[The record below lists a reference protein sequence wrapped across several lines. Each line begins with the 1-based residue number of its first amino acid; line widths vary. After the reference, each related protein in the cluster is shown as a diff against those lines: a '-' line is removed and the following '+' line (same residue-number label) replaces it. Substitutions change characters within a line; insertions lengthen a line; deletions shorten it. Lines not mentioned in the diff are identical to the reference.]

1 MSVGFEEPQ
10 QVLAQAPTVH
20 ADGGGSK
27 RKTPTVQE
35 GREAAWKA
43 LEEFAK
49 QGKGKASELPKLV
62 QRAGYAEGVKKLM
75 PEIAKRAPG
84 DIVIELADSVDL
96 DLVEGVR
103 LAVNAKPPATRAV
116 LQRYLHPRGNNEV
129 KDLGDDAELVKK
141 LRAVMPG
148 PMGVALPQLADL
160 PSMIHDNLP
169 LMTWY
174 VETTAP
180 MIAAVRYATNGKSKP
195 LAATLDTLDAWGWV
209 DHVQIAATDVFG
221 HNLPELERN
230 TKNQAAKTKLAALA
244 AKFTKDPSKRN
255 DELRTALKELPK
267 EVENKDDAAL
277 LDTAAHTLG
286 EANKV
291 DDKKLLS
298 RLRGESAEM
307 VFQYVLAAR
316 HDIDTV
322 VEAFANAKGDS
333 APYLREY
340 LRGKGNDATFKALTN
355 DIARK
360 HIRKVLGRSTSLLE
374 LLEGLTLHTVQTKVA
389 ADEALRRW
397 IYEDPD
403 ERATLW
409 LAAGQAEGAKRNC
422 RLVANEH
429 GNGWVK
435 RLTSSADA
443 SQLRRFVLNSNDA
456 GATKFINDNLLRDAP
471 HSVDA
476 AQSEVVAIDG
486 ATYGAG
492 SKSRLTIETAG
503 PGADADTVLAR
514 ISDLSAKERADVVAD
529 PSAMK
534 RMLDDVYGQSLVRAM
549 YLLNP
554 TLTQL
559 LGMPFIGTQPGLL
572 SYVASRPDREEV
584 AAVQSPK
591 LVKAARALFGFNS
604 PIDVFPSL
612 KQPANLAAALVNNDA
627 LLEWMLE
634 ETEPSY
640 ALSLLSR
647 DPVRPIATGLMENR
661 ATVYSNLPAYDLL
674 LPEGQKGYDA
684 LHKGIKDDD
693 SREQSTAYK
702 DGEPDLDIATNKRAE
717 KLDEATDMKDLAKAV
732 LELQPTNDKAGM
744 LALVRR
750 APAAQQ
756 LKLLDGKH
764 REATNALRSVTKLM
778 PHQIFDGLSIGQLF
792 ALDGAARWMLTWETP
807 TVLLSL
813 LAQDKTAVK
822 PLGKRLDAENDQIA
836 WVESLPRG
844 AGLMANE
851 RQVLDDLC
859 QAVSTAPVLR
869 ALFQARFD
877 VEVVGFDYAETKKLW
892 RIVQRLPPSQL
903 NQNAV
908 AKIAEKDI
916 KALGQWGKPDIE
928 IDDSPERFKD
938 DDTGYDEGQQLTRD
952 QIKKQY
958 GLNDAELATASKKD
972 GWLVEKAG
980 KYSVKSVPIKQFE
993 STVLHEIGHSV
1004 DTLLGDHTELIY
1016 GLAGWK
1022 SYGIDQFEAWAG
1034 DMKGLDKI
1042 SAADKPK
1049 VIDVWKHSIRGN
1061 TSVKNL
1067 ADSDHPALDAKYQGN
1082 PLVDTAR
1089 AGKRFYYTEADKKVH
1104 AGRVGVTRESLLFS
1118 LNEQGYHAAPSQYAL
1133 HAPAEYFAE
1142 CYVEYY
1148 RQYDGTPKTEGA
1160 KGGRLAPWIKEWFA
1174 KYVDKIRLNPARVRK
1189 TDDAEA

>member
-1 MSVGFEEPQ
+1 MST
-10 QVLAQAPTVH
+10 QAPVVH
-20 ADGGGSK
+20 ADGGGGK
-27 RKTPTVQE
+27 GKTPTVQE
-35 GREAAWKA
+35 GRESAWKA
-43 LEEFAK
+43 IEEFAK
-49 QGKGKASELPKLV
+49 QGKGKASDLPKLV
-62 QRAGYAEGVKKLM
+62 QRLNHSEGVKKLM

-84 DIVIELADSVDL
+84 DIVIELADAVNL
-96 DLVEGVR
+96 ELVEGVR
-103 LAVNAKPPATRAV
+103 LAVNARPPATRAV

-129 KDLGDDAELVKK
+129 KDLGDDADLVKK

-148 PMGVALPQLADL
+148 PMGVALPQLASL

-180 MIAAVRYATNGKSKP
+180 MIAAVQYAGAAQSKSKP

-209 DHVQIAATDVFG
+209 DHVQIAASDVFG
-221 HNLPELERN
+221 RNLTELANN
-230 TKNQAAKTKLAALA
+230 TKNEAAKTKLATLA
-244 AKFTKDPSKRN
+244 AKYTMDAVKRN
-255 DELRTALKELPK
+255 DELRAAHQELPK
-267 EVENKDDAAL
+267 QIEKKDDAAL
-277 LDTAAHTLG
+277 LDAAARTLSQ
-286 EANKV
+286 ENNV

-307 VFQYVLAAR
+307 VFQYVIAAR
-316 HDIDTV
+316 HDIETV
-322 VEAFANAKGDS
+322 AEAFANAKGDS

-340 LRGKGNDATFKALTN
+340 LRREESSGTVKALTN
-355 DIARK
+355 DAARK

-374 LLEGLTLHTVQTKVA
+374 LLEGLTIDTVHAKIA

-409 LAAGQAEGAKRNC
+409 LAAAEAQGAKRNC
-422 RLVANEH
+422 RLVASEH

-435 RLTSSADA
+435 RLTGSADTGH
-443 SQLRRFVLNSNDA
+443 LRRFVLNSNDA
-456 GATKFINDNLLRDAP
+456 GATKFIKDNLLRDAP

-476 AQSEVVAIDG
+476 AESEVVAIDG

-492 SKSRLTIETAG
+492 TKARLSIETAG
-503 PGADADTVLAR
+503 SSADADTVLAR
-514 ISDLSAKERADVVAD
+514 ISDLSPKERAEVVAD

-534 RMLDDVYGQSLVRAM
+534 RMLDDVYGPSLVRAM
-549 YLLNP
+549 YLLTP

-559 LGMPFIGTQPGLL
+559 LAMPFTGPQPGLL

-584 AAVQSPK
+584 AAAQSPR

-604 PIDVFPSL
+604 PVDVFPSL

-627 LLEWMLE
+627 LLEWLLE

-702 DGEPDLDIATNKRAE
+702 DGEPDLDIDLATNKRAE
-717 KLDEATDMKDLAKAV
+717 NLDDATDMKDLAKAV

-756 LKLLDGKH
+756 IKLLDGKH

-778 PHQIFDGLSIGQLF
+778 PHQIFDGLPIAQLF

-813 LAQDKTAVK
+813 LAQDRTAVK
-822 PLGKRLDAENDQIA
+822 PLGKRLDAEADQIT
-836 WVESLPRG
+836 WIESLPRG

-869 ALFQARFD
+869 ALFRARFD
-877 VEVVGFDYAETKKLW
+877 VEVKGFDYAETKKLW

-903 NQNAV
+903 NQNVV
-908 AKIAEKDI
+908 AKMVETDI
-916 KALGQWGKPDIE
+916 GKPLGQWGKPDIE
-928 IDDSPERFKD
+928 IDDSSERFEKD
-938 DDTGYDEGQQLTRD
+938 DSGYDEGQQLTRD
-952 QIKKQY
+952 QVKKQY

-980 KYSVKSVPIKQFE
+980 KYSVKPVPIKQFE

-1004 DTLLGDHTELIY
+1004 DTLLGDQTELIY

-1022 SYGIDQFEAWAG
+1022 TYGVDQFESWAG
-1034 DMKGLDKI
+1034 DMQGLDKI

-1049 VIDVWKHSIRGN
+1049 VVEVWKHSIRGN

-1067 ADSDHPALDAKYQGN
+1067 ADVDHPALDAKYQGN

-1089 AGKRFYYTEADKKVH
+1089 AGKRFYYGEADKKVH
-1104 AGRVGVTRESLLFS
+1104 AGRVCMTRDSMLYS
-1118 LNEQGYHAAPSQYAL
+1118 LNEQGYNAAPSQYSL
-1133 HAPAEYFAE
+1133 YAPAEYFAE

-1148 RQYDGTPKTEGA
+1148 RQYDGTPKTEGD

-1174 KYVDKIRLNPARVRK
+1174 KYVDKIRLSPARVRK
-1189 TDDAEA
+1189 TDDGES

>member
-1 MSVGFEEPQ
+1 MGVGFEEPQ
-10 QVLAQAPTVH
+10 QVPAQAPAVH
-20 ADGGGSK
+20 ADGGAGKAS
-27 RKTPTVQE
+27 TIQE

-49 QGKGKASELPKLV
+49 QGKGKARELPKLV
-62 QRAGYAEGVKKLM
+62 QRAAYPEGVKKLM

-84 DIVIELADSVDL
+84 DIVVELAESVDL
-96 DLVEGVR
+96 ELVEGVR
-103 LAVNAKPPATRAV
+103 LAVNAKPPASRAV

-141 LRAVMPG
+141 LRAAMPG
-148 PMGVALPQLADL
+148 PMGVALPQLASL

-180 MIAAVRYATNGKSKP
+180 MIAAVQYAAEAKSKP
-195 LAATLDTLDAWGWV
+195 LAATLDTLDAWGWL
-209 DHVQIAATDVFG
+209 DHVQIAASGVFG
-221 HNLPELERN
+221 NGLPELESN
-230 TKNQAAKTKLAALA
+230 TKNQAAKTKLAALG
-244 AKFTKDPSKRN
+244 AKYTPDQNKRSA
-255 DELRTALKELPK
+255 ELKEAMAALPK
-267 EVENKDDAAL
+267 QVENKDDAAL
-277 LDTAAHTLG
+277 LDTAARTQQMPT
-286 EANKV
+286 KV
-291 DDKKLLS
+291 DDEKLLS

-307 VFQYVLAAR
+307 VFQYVTAAR
-316 HDIDTV
+316 HDPETV
-322 VEAFANAKGDS
+322 SEAFAYAKGD
-333 APYLREY
+333 AAQYLREY
-340 LRGKGNDATFKALTN
+340 LRREGNGSTVEALTN
-355 DIARK
+355 DAARK

-374 LLEGLTLHTVQTKVA
+374 LLEGLTIHTVQARVA
-389 ADEALRRW
+389 GDEALRRW

-409 LAAGQAEGAKRNC
+409 LAAGQAQGAKQNC
-422 RLVANEH
+422 RLVASEH

-435 RLTSSADA
+435 RLTSSANS

-456 GATKFINDNLLRDAP
+456 GATKFIKDNLLRDAP

-503 PGADADTVLAR
+503 PSADPDTVLAR
-514 ISDLSAKERADVVAD
+514 ISDLSPKERGEVVAD
-529 PSAMK
+529 PAAMK
-534 RMLDDVYGQSLVRAM
+534 RMLDDVYGPSLVRAM

-559 LGMPFIGTQPGLL
+559 LGMPFTGPQVGLL

-584 AAVQSPK
+584 AAVQSPR

-604 PIDVFPSL
+604 PVDVFPSL

-684 LHKGIKDDD
+684 LHKGIKDDE

-702 DGEPDLDIATNKRAE
+702 DGEPDLDIDLATNKRAE
-717 KLDEATDMKDLAKAV
+717 NLDDATDMKDLAKAV

-756 LKLLDGKH
+756 MKLLDGKH

-778 PHQIFDGLSIGQLF
+778 PHQIFDGLPIAQLF

-813 LAQDKTAVK
+813 LAQEKTAIK
-822 PLGKRLDAENDQIA
+822 PLGKRLDAENEQTA

-877 VEVVGFDYAETKKLW
+877 VEVVGFDHAETKKLW

-908 AKIAEKDI
+908 ARIVEKDI
-916 KALGQWGKPDIE
+916 SPLGQWGKPDIE

-952 QIKKQY
+952 QVKKQY

-972 GWLVEKAG
+972 GWLVEKGG

-1004 DTLLGDHTELIY
+1004 DTLLGDQTELAY

-1022 SYGIDQFEAWAG
+1022 SYGVDQFEAWAG
-1034 DMKGLDKI
+1034 DMNGLDKI

-1049 VIDVWKHSIRGN
+1049 VVEVWKHSIRGN

-1067 ADSDHPALDAKYQGN
+1067 ADADHPALDAKYQGN
-1082 PLVDTAR
+1082 PLVDAAR
-1089 AGKRFYYTEADKKVH
+1089 AGKRFYYAEADKKVH
-1104 AGRVGVTRESLLFS
+1104 AGRVCVTRESLLFS
-1118 LNEQGYHAAPSQYAL
+1118 LNEQGYNAAPSQYAL
-1133 HAPAEYFAE
+1133 YAPAEYFAE

-1148 RQYDGTPKTEGA
+1148 RQYDGTPKGA

-1174 KYVDKIRLNPARVRK
+1174 KYVDKIQLNPARVRK
-1189 TDDAEA
+1189 TDDGEA